1 MFFVGLQGQFSDV
14 FEWNFLEPIVLGFQ
28 SNSLKDAFWTLQK
41 RLVNLLRRYFREVG
55 QILEGWAFTCSKW
68 FCSGRTVVAI
78 YIYTPGSSKSAKKV
92 QFHPKSAK
100 KTQKCY
106 IFGRSPGIHNLR
118 KSVCFLWVTFVPMI
132 PSRLALVSKDS
143 ALGIDGLVQM
153 NYFLLGC
160 KQPIFTMNVS
170 FGEGTVPQPASFKWL
185 EWPFVLFKVTFSE
198 IKRSLGRSWKIC
210 KRIRSEPMDR
220 NSD

>member
-1 MFFVGLQGQFSDV
+1 M
-14 FEWNFLEPIVLGFQ
+14 
-28 SNSLKDAFWTLQK
+28 
-41 RLVNLLRRYFREVG
+41 
-55 QILEGWAFTCSKW
+55 ILFGENC
-68 FCSGRTVVAI
+68 CCYI

-100 KTQKCY
+100 KNTEMLHIWKIPRYTQFEKICL
-106 IFGRSPGIHNLR
+106 FS
-118 KSVCFLWVTFVPMI
+118 WVTFVPMI